1 MQAIYFT
8 STENNACKVLA
19 IVVTEGINTG
29 DKTMKRP
36 AAHYRHKGS
45 MIDASFNKDG
55 SIAYY
60 VVEGGHGRFYSLDV
74 AKEIAASRAERNAA

>member
-1 MQAIYFT
+1 MT
-8 STENNACKVLA
+8 
-19 IVVTEGINTG
+19 NT
-29 DKTMKRP
+29 
-36 AAHYRHKGS
+36 AAHIRHKGI

-74 AKEIAASRAERNAA
+74 AKEIAANRAERKAA